1 MKRMVLVGMLIA
13 PLMVSPAYA
22 VNYCFNLDFT
32 GTIVVPRFRV
42 PSKGTCK
49 VYGGYLPVSVDVVTI
64 TACTNTAGTAL
75 RVGYS
80 LHPGSLGSG
89 DDGDYF
95 FDGQMNIPLPLGSS
109 FGVVSAR
116 GVSASAQ
123 SLVLYDT
130 VTVAPCPLGQQ
141 LP

>member
-1 MKRMVLVGMLIA
+1 
-13 PLMVSPAYA
+13 
-22 VNYCFNLDFT
+22 
-32 GTIVVPRFRV
+32 
-42 PSKGTCK
+42 
-49 VYGGYLPVSVDVVTI
+49 VTI